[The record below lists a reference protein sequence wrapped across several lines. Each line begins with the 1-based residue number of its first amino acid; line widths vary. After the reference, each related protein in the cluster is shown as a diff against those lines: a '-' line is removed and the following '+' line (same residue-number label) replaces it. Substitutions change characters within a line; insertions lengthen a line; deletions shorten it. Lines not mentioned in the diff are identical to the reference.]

1 MIFSTAHTGATIS
14 RLRKAKNMTQM
25 ELADLMGISFQAVSN
40 WERGNSMPDISK
52 LPELAQAL
60 DTTIDTLLGSHQP
73 LVEKAAENKLE
84 EYVQT
89 TPVTAQEVVEAAPLL
104 KPAHVDELMEKIDLR
119 TAGVNPQQLLPFVSE
134 SCADTLLRASQGEQE
149 AAQCAPF
156 ASQGAVDE
164 LAEVFAG
171 QGKDMLGL
179 APFMSDQAL
188 QKVAQLWTKQGK
200 SIAGLAPFLS
210 TEEVDAQALALAGQG
225 KDMLGLAPFMSDQAL
240 QKVAQLWTKQ
250 GRSVAGLLP
259 FLPTEY
265 VDQQALAL
273 AKRGNE
279 MVRIAPMMSGNGVQ
293 EEGAEPTLPTNQDDM
308 DALFFQRVEAEEDWE
323 ELLPHVSH
331 AAICKTAKELALSAE
346 AYDDLLPYMSQDEV
360 DALLRDL
367 AAQDGDMED
376 AATFAS
382 QAVVDELLRELT
394 SRNADVEAL
403 LPRAS
408 TQAIAEVTIQMARRG
423 EDIEDLLPYLPQDQA
438 DACFLALDAVEDAAD
453 LAEYVSKAAIS
464 RAALERIR
472 QHRDFSDFMPLL
484 PRDFFDRLLENPQL
498 PGGNSSHAE

>member
-188 QKVAQLWTKQGK
+188 QKVAQLWTNQGK
-200 SIAGLAPFLS
+200 SI
-210 TEEVDAQALALAGQG
+210 
-225 KDMLGLAPFMSDQAL
+225 
-240 QKVAQLWTKQ
+240 
-250 GRSVAGLLP
+250 AGLLP

-279 MVRIAPMMSGNGVQ
+279 MVRIAPIMSGNGVE

-382 QAVVDELLRELT
+382 QTVVDELLRELT

-408 TQAIAEVTIQMARRG
+408 TQAVAEVTMQMARRG
-423 EDIEDLLPYLPQDQA
+423 EDIEDLLPYLPQEQA

-498 PGGNSSHAE
+498 PGGNSSQAE